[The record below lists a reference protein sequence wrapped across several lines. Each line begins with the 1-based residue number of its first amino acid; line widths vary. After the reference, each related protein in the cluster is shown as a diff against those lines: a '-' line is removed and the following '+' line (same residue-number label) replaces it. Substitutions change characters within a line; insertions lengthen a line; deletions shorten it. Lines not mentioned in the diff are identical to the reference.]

1 MTKSIK
7 SINLVSS
14 GGNKMPENQLKE
26 FMTFKRKGEIREPI
40 SVIKVNDD
48 FILAIYKG
56 RKGPAD
62 ILIRYRQKLKNGKWS
77 NIRTP
82 KHIHWTVDIL
92 IKMFQEERLTKQFI
106 DELMKIWE
114 KEIYTMTQ
122 KDRDELELTE
132 LLNYNKETLEKF
144 KELSKYGEYNVKFLL
159 LLAKLLMLQ
168 ERTNYPHG
176 QLFQTLLKKL
186 KDGEDIFSILQTA
199 TLGKLG

>member
-1 MTKSIK
+1 MET
-7 SINLVSS
+7 ND
-14 GGNKMPENQLKE
+14 LKQ
-26 FMTFKRKGEIREPI
+26 FMTFRSRGEIRMPI

-62 ILIRYRQKLKNGKWS
+62 ILIRYRQKLKNSNWS

-92 IKMFQEERLTKQFI
+92 IKMFQEEHLTKQFI

-114 KEIYTMTQ
+114 KEIQPMTQ
-122 KDRDELELTE
+122 NERDSLELTE
-132 LLNYNKETLEKF
+132 LLNYDRETLERF
-144 KELSKYGEYNVKFLL
+144 RELSKYGEYNVKFLL

-168 ERTNYPHG
+168 EKTNYPEG

-186 KDGEDIFSILQTA
+186 KEGEDIFSILQTA
-199 TLGKLG
+199 TLGRLR